1 MKLNEDECHLMF
13 FEARGVNE
21 IITNIGETRVKENAE
36 ENLLGIT
43 FDQSLSLKKQV
54 KTLCRK
60 AGQKLHAPARVSCYM
75 DTEKLKHLMRAFVL
89 PHLATV
95 HLCGCFM
102 IEP

>member
-43 FDQSLSLKKQV
+43 FDQSLSLKKTCQDPV
-54 KTLCRK
+54 
-60 AGQKLHAPARVSCYM
+60 
-75 DTEKLKHLMRAFVL
+75 
-89 PHLATV
+89 
-95 HLCGCFM
+95 
-102 IEP
+102 

>member
-1 MKLNEDECHLMF
+1 MGLAL
-13 FEARGVNE
+13 
-21 IITNIGETRVKENAE
+21 KESTE

-43 FDQSLSLKKQV
+43 FDQSLSFKEHV

-60 AGQKLHAPARVSCYM
+60 AGQKLHALARVSCYM
-75 DTEKLKHLMRAFVL
+75 DTEKLQLLMRAFVYL
-89 PHLATV
+89 TSATA